1 MSTYADRSPLRGR
14 NLIIA
19 AALLALFA
27 AFGVR
32 MWRFAAPPAVPAL
45 LEGLPES
52 KTEADQQLFRARLAQ
67 RYHPGS
73 TEVEDLISE
82 LRDDGFNVDADKDTA
97 TYERQADI
105 SDKCRRSANIRWSR
119 GEGDE
124 LATITGG
131 YYLHCPQH

>member
-1 MSTYADRSPLRGR
+1 MSTDAGRSLLRGR
-14 NLIIA
+14 NIIIA
-19 AALLALFA
+19 AALIALFG

-32 MWRFAAPPAVPAL
+32 MWRFVAPPALPTL

-52 KTEADQQLFRARLAQ
+52 KTEADQQLFQARLAK
-67 RYHPGS
+67 RFHVGS
-73 TEVEDLISE
+73 TEVDDLIDE
-82 LRDDGFNVDADKDTA
+82 LRSDGFTVDPDNDVA
-97 TYERQADI
+97 TYERRADI
-105 SDKCRRSANIRWSR
+105 SDKCRRSANIHWSR

>member
-1 MSTYADRSPLRGR
+1 MSTSAERSPLRGR

-19 AALLALFA
+19 AALIALFA
-27 AFGVR
+27 AFGAR
-32 MWRFAAPPAVPAL
+32 IWRFAASPGVPAL
-45 LEGLPES
+45 IEGLPES
-52 KTEADQQLFRARLAQ
+52 KTEADQKLFQARLTQ

-73 TEVEDLISE
+73 TEVEDLINE
-82 LRDDGFNVDADKDTA
+82 LRSDGFTVDADKDVA

-105 SDKCRRSANIRWSR
+105 SDKCRRSANIQWSR

>member
-1 MSTYADRSPLRGR
+1 MSSDSLRSLLRGR

-19 AALLALFA
+19 AAVVALFA

-32 MWRFAAPPAVPAL
+32 MWRFAAPPAVPSL

-52 KTEADQQLFRARLAQ
+52 KTEADQQLFQARLAK
-67 RYHPGS
+67 RFHVGS
-73 TEVEDLISE
+73 TEVDDLIDE
-82 LRDDGFNVDADKDTA
+82 LRNDGFTVDADKDVA

-105 SDKCRRSANIRWSR
+105 SDKCRRSANIHWSR

-124 LATITGG
+124 LATINGG
-131 YYLHCPQH
+131 YYLHCPRH

>member
-1 MSTYADRSPLRGR
+1 MSSDSLRSLLRVR

-19 AALLALFA
+19 AAVVALFA

-32 MWRFAAPPAVPAL
+32 MWRFAAPPAVPSL

-52 KTEADQQLFRARLAQ
+52 KTEADQQLFQARLAK
-67 RYHPGS
+67 RFHVGS
-73 TEVEDLISE
+73 TEVDDLIDE
-82 LRDDGFNVDADKDTA
+82 LRNDGFTVDADKDVA

-105 SDKCRRSANIRWSR
+105 SDKCRRSANIHWSR

-131 YYLHCPQH
+131 YYLHCPRH

>member
-1 MSTYADRSPLRGR
+1 MSSDSLRSLLRGR

-19 AALLALFA
+19 AAVVALFA

-32 MWRFAAPPAVPAL
+32 MWRFAAPPAVPSL

-52 KTEADQQLFRARLAQ
+52 KTEADQQIFQARLAK
-67 RYHPGS
+67 RFHVGS
-73 TEVEDLISE
+73 TEVDDLIDE
-82 LRDDGFNVDADKDTA
+82 LRNDGFTVDADKDVA

-105 SDKCRRSANIRWSR
+105 SDKCRRSANIHWSR

-124 LATITGG
+124 LATINGG
-131 YYLHCPQH
+131 YYLHCPRH